1 MDTNENK
8 MRPLKLELH
17 RVDSMRSDISVC
29 GSDEETSSES
39 GQKMDAEDVLLLTD
53 NQITQDTDS
62 VHWGDSDFDG
72 EDLERSLNLHKHTT
86 LYYSN
91 R

>member
-1 MDTNENK
+1 
-8 MRPLKLELH
+8 
-17 RVDSMRSDISVC
+17 MRSDISVC

-39 GQKMDAEDVLLLTD
+39 GQKMDAEDVLLLAD

-72 EDLERSLNLHKHTT
+72 ED
-86 LYYSN
+86 
-91 R
+91 

>member
-1 MDTNENK
+1 
-8 MRPLKLELH
+8 
-17 RVDSMRSDISVC
+17 MRSDISVC
-29 GSDEETSSES
+29 GSDEETPSES
-39 GQKMDAEDVLLLTD
+39 GQKMDADDVLLLND
-53 NQITQDTDS
+53 NQITKNTES
-62 VHWGDSDFDG
+62 VDLGDSDFDG